1 MLIAEIVEAKIIP
14 TLEGGYHP
22 LFKPNIPFFHHSI
35 GFLTANTPPFGPGVK
50 IEIGKI

>member
-35 GFLTANTPPFGPGVK
+35 GFLTANTPLWARSLK